1 MDLTNNTVLH
11 VHYEYN
17 YGRRIGETPNPGLR
31 IQVNIT
37 KKLRIGRVKNMGYR
51 LRTIKNRKNW
61 ILKQSSP
68 EYVILE
74 DFNFTLGRLYP
85 S

>member
-1 MDLTNNTVLH
+1 MWTLQIIRH

-17 YGRRIGETPNPGLR
+17 YERRIGETPNPGLR

-51 LRTIKNRKNW
+51 PRTTKNRKNW
-61 ILKQSSP
+61 ILKQSSRGMTKARKRNP
-68 EYVILE
+68 NSKPIA
-74 DFNFTLGRLYP
+74 
-85 S
+85 

>member
-61 ILKQSSP
+61 ILKQSSQGMTKARKRNP
-68 EYVILE
+68 NSKPIA
-74 DFNFTLGRLYP
+74 
-85 S
+85 